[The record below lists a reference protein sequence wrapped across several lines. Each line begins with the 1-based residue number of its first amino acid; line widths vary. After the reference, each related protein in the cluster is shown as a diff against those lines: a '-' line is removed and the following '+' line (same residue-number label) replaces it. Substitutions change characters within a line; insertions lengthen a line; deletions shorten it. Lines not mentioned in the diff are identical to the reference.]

1 MLDKEPFQFP
11 ARQRFTY
18 DPGVPNRQLWAIGMV
33 VVQWS
38 MTEWI
43 IDSHI
48 RRLMGDDAA
57 IIEEYE
63 RVRSFQQTLVFWE
76 KMIEHHGTDPLKSDR
91 NNLIQFVKDLA
102 SQRDE
107 VIHRMWGGGMEG
119 DSWSA
124 GGMETNDAALMH
136 NPGEKI
142 KSKSGRVPF
151 TWKASFHRL
160 RKLATDI
167 SELNRDLLVATI
179 FPPQGDVDQGN
190 QVSA

>member
-18 DPGVPNRQLWAIGMV
+18 DPGVPNRQLWAIGMI

-43 IDSHI
+43 IDSHLH
-48 RRLMGDDAA
+48 RLMGGDSVF
-57 IIEEYE
+57 IEEYK
-63 RVRSFQQTLVFWE
+63 RVRNFQQTLVFWE
-76 KMIEHHGTDPLKSDR
+76 TMLERCGTDPLKSDR
-91 NNLIQFVKDLA
+91 NNLIKFIRDLA

-136 NPGEKI
+136 NPGEEI

-151 TWKASFHRL
+151 TWKASFYRL
-160 RKLATDI
+160 RRLATDI
-167 SELNRDLLVATI
+167 SELNRDLLVATM
-179 FPPQGDVDQGN
+179 FPSAPPGDQPN
-190 QVSA
+190 QVGA